1 MITNYLNKLSLCSFR
16 WYSYR
21 IKTKKEI
28 KCSLTPIENRWL
40 NHRLYTTIYLSRLT
54 TKVCE
59 AYYLAYINSMIFE
72 RIGDFIA
79 ASA

>member
-21 IKTKKEI
+21 IKTKQEI
-28 KCSLTPIENRWL
+28 KCSLTPIEKVGL
-40 NHRLYTTIYLSRLT
+40 FYLYRLT